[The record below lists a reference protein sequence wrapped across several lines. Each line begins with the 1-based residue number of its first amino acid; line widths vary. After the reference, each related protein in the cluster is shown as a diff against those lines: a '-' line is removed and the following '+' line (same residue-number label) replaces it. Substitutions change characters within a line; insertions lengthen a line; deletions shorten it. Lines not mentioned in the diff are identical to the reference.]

1 MLSNYNKDK
10 GGKGQLMSKNKLLFL
25 PFIVAIIVT
34 LIFLAA
40 QIPSAKV
47 NPKHLPVALVNE
59 DSGEMAALIIKNLKD
74 NAPDA
79 VEFIEYHS
87 VKEMK
92 KGMNDRKT
100 YGGLVIPSTFS
111 EQLAAIQT
119 DNTPVYLDIYI
130 NEGVNTNVATSM
142 ETSLNQI
149 VSTISSNASKQIIAQ
164 LQQVADQMGETV
176 GAQLAKM
183 NEQGGKKEEAADLTT
198 MISPVQPTKVEL
210 LANPITATVT
220 KVNEV
225 GKLGSVPSAL
235 FVPLWIASIIGAV
248 MLYLA
253 GTKRP
258 FENRIELTK
267 FQLIQSLIPIIFGFF
282 TGYLITWYS
291 TWMLGYEFESFNTVA
306 LFASIAVIAFV
317 YMILSFVVWLRLP
330 VLAFFALFIF
340 FGLPLIQL
348 VPEMIP
354 SFYGNY
360 ILPWLPIRFLVD
372 GIKEILFFGEG
383 VMNDYTV
390 VLIWIAIGG
399 FLLLWVRNL
408 IKKVESKKE

>member
-1 MLSNYNKDK
+1 MK
-10 GGKGQLMSKNKLLFL
+10 SKNKFFIL
-25 PFIVAIIVT
+25 PFIVATIVT

-59 DSGEMAALIIKNLKD
+59 DGGEMANTIIKNLKE

-79 VEFIEYHS
+79 VEFIEYDS
-87 VKEMK
+87 LKEMQE
-92 KGMNDRKT
+92 GMTDRTT
-100 YGGLVIPSTFS
+100 YGGLVIPATFK
-111 EQLAAIQT
+111 EQITAIQT
-119 DNTPVYLDIYI
+119 RDTPANLDIYI
-130 NEGVNTNVATSM
+130 NEGVNTSVATSM
-142 ETSLNQI
+142 EATLKQ
-149 VSTISSNASKQIIAQ
+149 VVATISTNASAQITVQ
-164 LQQVADQMGETV
+164 MQQVADQMGKAV
-176 GAQLAKM
+176 GAKLAQM
-183 NEQGGKKEEAADLTT
+183 NAQGSGEVQDLSS
-198 MISPVQPTKVEL
+198 MISPVQPTKVAL

-220 KVNEV
+220 KVNAV
-225 GKLGSVPSAL
+225 GKLGSVPAAL
-235 FVPLWIASIIGAV
+235 FVPLWMASMIGAV

-258 FENRIELTK
+258 FENRISMTT
-267 FQLIQSLIPIIFGFF
+267 FQLVQSLIPIIYGLFA
-282 TGYLITWYS
+282 GYLVTWYS

-306 LFASIAVIAFV
+306 LFASIAVIAFI
-317 YMILSFVVWLRLP
+317 YMILSVVSWLRLP

-372 GIKEILFFGEG
+372 GIKEILYFGEG

-390 VLIWIAIGG
+390 VLIWIAICG
-399 FLLLWVRNL
+399 FVLLWGRNL
-408 IKKVESKKE
+408 TKKVVTPEE

>member
-1 MLSNYNKDK
+1 VLIIYDREKR
-10 GGKGQLMSKNKLLFL
+10 GKRQMKSKNKFFIL
-25 PFIVAIIVT
+25 PFIVATIVT

-59 DSGEMAALIIKNLKD
+59 DGGEMANTIIKNLKE

-79 VEFIEYHS
+79 VEFIEYDS
-87 VKEMK
+87 LKEMQE
-92 KGMNDRKT
+92 GMTDRTT
-100 YGGLVIPSTFS
+100 YGGLVIPATFK
-111 EQLAAIQT
+111 EQITAIQT
-119 DNTPVYLDIYI
+119 RDTPANLDIYI
-130 NEGVNTNVATSM
+130 NEGVNTSVATSM
-142 ETSLNQI
+142 EATLKQ
-149 VSTISSNASKQIIAQ
+149 VVATISTNASAQITVQ
-164 LQQVADQMGETV
+164 MQQVADQMGKAV
-176 GAQLAKM
+176 GAKLAQM
-183 NEQGGKKEEAADLTT
+183 NAQGSGEVQDLSS
-198 MISPVQPTKVEL
+198 MISPVQPTKVAL

-220 KVNEV
+220 KVNAV
-225 GKLGSVPSAL
+225 GKLGSVPAAL
-235 FVPLWIASIIGAV
+235 FVPLWMASMIGAV

-258 FENRIELTK
+258 FENRISMTT
-267 FQLIQSLIPIIFGFF
+267 FQLVQSLIPIIYGLFA
-282 TGYLITWYS
+282 GYLVTWYS

-306 LFASIAVIAFV
+306 LFASIAVIAFI
-317 YMILSFVVWLRLP
+317 YMILSVVSWLRLP

-372 GIKEILFFGEG
+372 GIKEILYFGEG

-390 VLIWIAIGG
+390 VLIWIAICG
-399 FLLLWVRNL
+399 FVLLWGRNL
-408 IKKVESKKE
+408 TKKVVTPEE

>member
-1 MLSNYNKDK
+1 MK
-10 GGKGQLMSKNKLLFL
+10 SKNKFLIL
-25 PFIVAIIVT
+25 PFIVATIVT

-59 DSGEMAALIIKNLKD
+59 DGGVMANTIIKNLKE

-79 VEFIEYHS
+79 VEFIEYDS
-87 VKEMK
+87 LKEMQE
-92 KGMNDRKT
+92 GMTDRNT
-100 YGGLVIPSTFS
+100 YGGLVIPATFT
-111 EQLAAIQT
+111 EQITAIQT
-119 DNTPVYLDIYI
+119 GDTPANLDIYI
-130 NEGVNTNVATSM
+130 NEGVNTSVATSM
-142 ETSLNQI
+142 EATLKQ
-149 VSTISSNASKQIIAQ
+149 VVATISTNASAQITVQ
-164 LQQVADQMGETV
+164 MQQVADQMGEAV
-176 GAQLAKM
+176 GAKLAQM
-183 NEQGGKKEEAADLTT
+183 NAQGSGEGQDLSS
-198 MISPVQPTKVEL
+198 MISPVQPKKVAL

-220 KVNEV
+220 KVNAV
-225 GKLGSVPSAL
+225 GKLGSVPAAL
-235 FVPLWIASIIGAV
+235 FVPLWMASMIGAV

-258 FENRIELTK
+258 FENRISMIK
-267 FQLIQSLIPIIFGFF
+267 FQLVQSLIPIIYGFF
-282 TGYLITWYS
+282 AGYLVTWYS

-306 LFASIAVIAFV
+306 LFASIAVIAFI
-317 YMILSFVVWLRLP
+317 YMILSVVSWLRLP

-372 GIKEILFFGEG
+372 GIKEILYFGEG
-383 VMNDYTV
+383 VMNDYTL
-390 VLIWIAIGG
+390 VLMWIAICG
-399 FLLLWVRNL
+399 FVLLWVRNL
-408 IKKVESKKE
+408 TKKVVTPEE

>member
-100 YGGLVIPSTFS
+100 YGGLVIPTSFS

-164 LQQVADQMGETV
+164 LQQVADQMGETI

-183 NEQGGKKEEAADLTT
+183 NERGGEKEQAADLTT

-220 KVNEV
+220 KVNAV

>member
-1 MLSNYNKDK
+1 MLIIYDREKR
-10 GGKGQLMSKNKLLFL
+10 GKRQMKSKNKFFIL
-25 PFIVAIIVT
+25 PFIVATIVT

-40 QIPSAKV
+40 QIPSAKI

-59 DSGEMAALIIKNLKD
+59 DGGEMANTIIKNLKE

-79 VEFIEYHS
+79 VEFIEYDS
-87 VKEMK
+87 LKEMQE
-92 KGMNDRKT
+92 GMTDRTT
-100 YGGLVIPSTFS
+100 YGGLVIPATFK
-111 EQLAAIQT
+111 EQITAIQT
-119 DNTPVYLDIYI
+119 RDTPANLDIYI
-130 NEGVNTNVATSM
+130 NEGVNTSVATSM
-142 ETSLNQI
+142 EATLKQ
-149 VSTISSNASKQIIAQ
+149 VVATISTNASAQITVQ
-164 LQQVADQMGETV
+164 MQQVADQMGKAV
-176 GAQLAKM
+176 GAKLAQM
-183 NEQGGKKEEAADLTT
+183 NAQGSGEVQDLSS
-198 MISPVQPTKVEL
+198 MISPVQPTKVAL

-220 KVNEV
+220 KVNAV
-225 GKLGSVPSAL
+225 GKLGSVPAAL
-235 FVPLWIASIIGAV
+235 FVPLWMASMIGAV

-258 FENRIELTK
+258 FENRISMTT
-267 FQLIQSLIPIIFGFF
+267 FQLVQSLIPIIYGLFA
-282 TGYLITWYS
+282 GYLVTWYS

-306 LFASIAVIAFV
+306 LFASIAVIAFI
-317 YMILSFVVWLRLP
+317 YMILSVVSWLRLP

-372 GIKEILFFGEG
+372 GIKEILYFGEG

-390 VLIWIAIGG
+390 VLIWIAICG
-399 FLLLWVRNL
+399 FVLLWGRNL
-408 IKKVESKKE
+408 TKKVVTPEE